1 MVNLNAFNFLCNVN
15 KTILLYIHLRERK
28 REKEREKEREIE
40 IERLM
45 EREID
50 RDRERPLLNACLGHT
65 KGVNYPEAFNEFL
78 FFFFVSLISLHW
90 TT

>member
-28 REKEREKEREIE
+28 REKEREIE
-40 IERLM
+40 IERLI

-65 KGVNYPEAFNEFL
+65 KGVNEPEAFNEFL
-78 FFFFVSLISLHW
+78 SFVSLISLHW